1 MGIRQRL
8 TSLNESVWG
17 DRLKVAA
24 GPVVT
29 ALALFLAFTF
39 VVGLAR
45 TQMDDKVC
53 GGKSNTSC
61 IAARRSFR
69 WGPFKAFVAGNPL
82 GTSANH
88 GHGFD

>member
-1 MGIRQRL
+1 MKIRQQI
-8 TSLNESVWG
+8 TALNEPIWG

-24 GPVVT
+24 GCVVAT
-29 ALALFLAFTF
+29 LALFLAFTL

-45 TQMDDKVC
+45 TQMDNKVC

-69 WGPFKAFVAGNPL
+69 WGPFKAFVDGNPL

-88 GHGFD
+88 GHGYD